1 MAMKNLKRRAVAI
14 LAAALLVSGAVI
26 VWAHGNARGE
36 AKATVGKAQVTIVYG
51 RPALRGRDMLS
62 KISPGQIWRLGADIP
77 TTLESSA
84 ALDFGGKR
92 IAGGKHILLARLD
105 SPGHWSLIVSS
116 DTAQHYK
123 PGSKLAEIP
132 LEVRQAKDSVE
143 ELRIT
148 LSSRGGPGRIEI
160 AWGTSRLT
168 GSFLPAK

>member
-1 MAMKNLKRRAVAI
+1 MKNLKRTAAAI
-14 LAAALLVSGAVI
+14 LAAALLVSGAAI
-26 VWAHGNARGE
+26 ALAHGNARGK

-51 RPALRGRDMLS
+51 RPALRGRDMLK

-92 IAGGKHILLARLD
+92 VAKGKHILLARLN

-116 DTAQHYK
+116 QTAQHYK
-123 PGSKLAEIP
+123 PQAKLAEIP
-132 LEVRQAKDSVE
+132 LKFLEAKSSVE

-148 LSSRGGPGRIEI
+148 LSGRGGRGRIEI
-160 AWGTSRLT
+160 AWGTSRLV